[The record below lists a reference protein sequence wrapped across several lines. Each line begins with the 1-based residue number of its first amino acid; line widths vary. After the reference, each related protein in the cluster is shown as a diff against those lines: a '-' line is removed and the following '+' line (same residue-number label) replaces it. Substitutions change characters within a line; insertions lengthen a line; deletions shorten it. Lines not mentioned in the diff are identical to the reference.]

1 MSIISKRHKLRDYV
15 CNCFHPVI
23 IIFSSSING
32 KNWFMSAAESPA
44 RLSQMLQWPRVDRTP
59 THPEILI
66 KKFIFSMIGKLHQVF
81 IPFSKK
87 KKLGYQTIKYLWSS
101 LSSAPRRAMCHRCV
115 VSLMRAFNSKAMIFQ
130 RGIYIV
136 LNWPN
141 NSATTESFLLL

>member
-32 KNWFMSAAESPA
+32 KNWFMSATESPA

-87 KKLGYQTIKYLWSS
+87 KKDWDTKQWNIYDPHWAEHLAARCVIAVLWVWWVLLIVKQWSS
-101 LSSAPRRAMCHRCV
+101 KEVYVL
-115 VSLMRAFNSKAMIFQ
+115 
-130 RGIYIV
+130 

-141 NSATTESFLLL
+141 NWAKTESFLLL